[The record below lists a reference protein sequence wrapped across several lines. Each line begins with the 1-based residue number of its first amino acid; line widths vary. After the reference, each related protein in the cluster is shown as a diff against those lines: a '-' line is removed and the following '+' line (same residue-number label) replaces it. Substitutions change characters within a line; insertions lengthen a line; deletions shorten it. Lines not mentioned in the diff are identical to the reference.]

1 MIKFIALL
9 VAIAGVTVALC
20 AWLFPFHPV
29 GQSPMAKPDV
39 SSSPPAI
46 EQSENQKAQRK
57 ADKTK
62 VEPAPPPRR
71 ELQAVINDPDGY
83 TNVRSGP
90 GTQYEVLSKIVDNE
104 TFYVVSQQGSWWQVR
119 TQDGTYGYMHRSRIK
134 MK

>member
-1 MIKFIALL
+1 MIRFIGLL

-20 AWLFPFHPV
+20 AWLFPFHPI
-29 GQSPMAKPDV
+29 GQSPMAKPEV
-39 SSSPPAI
+39 SSSPPSI
-46 EQSENQKAQRK
+46 EQSRNQKTQQR
-57 ADKTK
+57 ADNTK
-62 VEPAPPPRR
+62 VDPEPSSQR

-104 TFYVVSQQGSWWQVR
+104 TFYVVSQRGSWWQVR
-119 TQDGTYGYMHRSRIK
+119 TQDGKYGYMHRSRIK